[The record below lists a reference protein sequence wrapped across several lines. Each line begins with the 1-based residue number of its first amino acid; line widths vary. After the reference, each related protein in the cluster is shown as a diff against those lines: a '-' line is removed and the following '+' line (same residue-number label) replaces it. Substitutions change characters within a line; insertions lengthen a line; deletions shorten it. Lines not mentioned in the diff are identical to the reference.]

1 VLRIAIFLFLLAT
14 AGGIFLLRAELLYRL
29 VRLGKPVRRLDD
41 LPKRLEEE
49 AVVVLGQRKL
59 LQRLGPGLMH
69 AFIFWGFLVLLTTI
83 IEAFGEIFDE
93 RFAIPVIGRTGW
105 LGLVQDVF
113 AVLVI
118 VGIGMALY
126 FRKVRRDERFIGS
139 HLEEADFILLL
150 ILGIMVTL
158 VALNAVKIVEGLA
171 DSPPEWTPVSNAAAQ
186 IFESLSKGTLNLFHE
201 LFLWSHIVLILGF
214 LMYIPY
220 SKHLHIVTSF
230 INVFFSKTKPM
241 GKLQSLKIDLENME
255 EAHLGAA
262 ALEDLTWKQILDT
275 YTCTECGRCQDVCP
289 AWNTGKPLSP
299 KLLIMNL
306 RDHIFEEGE
315 EIVWARKEGQ
325 EREKVPLIQM

>member
-1 VLRIAIFLFLLAT
+1 MLRIVIFLFLLAT

-93 RFAIPVIGRTGW
+93 RFAIPFIGRTGW

-126 FRKVRRDERFIGS
+126 FR
-139 HLEEADFILLL
+139 
-150 ILGIMVTL
+150 
-158 VALNAVKIVEGLA
+158 
-171 DSPPEWTPVSNAAAQ
+171 
-186 IFESLSKGTLNLFHE
+186 
-201 LFLWSHIVLILGF
+201 
-214 LMYIPY
+214 
-220 SKHLHIVTSF
+220 
-230 INVFFSKTKPM
+230 
-241 GKLQSLKIDLENME
+241 
-255 EAHLGAA
+255 
-262 ALEDLTWKQILDT
+262 
-275 YTCTECGRCQDVCP
+275 
-289 AWNTGKPLSP
+289 
-299 KLLIMNL
+299 
-306 RDHIFEEGE
+306 
-315 EIVWARKEGQ
+315 
-325 EREKVPLIQM
+325 